1 MNDKQILLH
10 HFASFPLFNENDI
23 FAPMRKETNL
33 EIDSVYN
40 TAEEK
45 VRQLPIKQRD
55 CVFAWEMRL
64 HHFPMYRYAKNS
76 IVLTQRRRL

>member
-10 HFASFPLFNENDI
+10 HFASFPLFNENGI

-40 TAEEK
+40 TADEK
-45 VRQLPIKQRD
+45 VKQLPIVQRD
-55 CVFAWEMRL
+55 CVFAWEMSL
-64 HHFPMYRYAKNS
+64 QHFPMYRYAKNF